1 LENPD
6 YLLGL
11 INLLGQNHVLSGD
24 DAERYLSDWS
34 GDHRGIALAVVRPA
48 TVTEVQETMRFCA
61 LHNICVVPQ
70 GGNTGLVSGAL
81 QTEKSNCV
89 VVSLERINRVR
100 SIDTQDFLVE
110 ADAGC
115 ILQTLK
121 EKCEDVER
129 LLPISLGAQGSC
141 QIGGNIS
148 TNAGGLNVLRY
159 GMSRD
164 LVLGLEVVLPDG
176 SLWSDMKGL
185 RKNNCGYDLK
195 HLFIGAEGSLGIVTG
210 VQLKT
215 FPKPQQI
222 QTAYLGVESFTKAIE
237 LFSHARIQCSDL
249 ISAFEVVGSECMV
262 SARLAIPDYR
272 DVLTTSAKVHIIMEL
287 TSSAK
292 FLNLREIIEKF
303 LTERIDE
310 GLVVD
315 AVLAESNMQAKKF
328 WSIREGVVEG
338 QVRRGFH
345 VRSDISV
352 RLSQVPHLVQRVRD
366 MVLDKFED
374 WSTQVYGHAG
384 DGNIHISVLPPEIM
398 SREIAKLTG
407 KKIEIELMLIVD
419 EMHGGI
425 SAEHGIGRT
434 KRATFWNQAS
444 DSHLKLIR
452 GIKNA
457 IDPKGLINPGCFVE
471 L

>member
-1 LENPD
+1 LAGLIK
-6 YLLGL
+6 LLGPNQV
-11 INLLGQNHVLSGD
+11 ICGD
-24 DAERYLSDWS
+24 DAVRYLSDWS

-48 TVTEVQETMRFCA
+48 TVKEVQETMRFCA
-61 LHNICVVPQ
+61 MHNLCVVPQ

-81 QTEKSNCV
+81 QTEQSNCV
-89 VVSLERINRVR
+89 VLSLERINRVR
-100 SIDTQDFLVE
+100 SIDAQDFLLE

-115 ILQTLK
+115 ILQILK
-121 EKCEDVER
+121 DKCEDVDR

-195 HLFIGAEGSLGIVTG
+195 HLFVGAEGSLGVITG
-210 VQLKT
+210 VQLKI
-215 FPKPQQI
+215 FPKPQQS
-222 QTAYLGVESFTKAIE
+222 QTAYLGVESFSNAVE

-249 ISAFEVVGSECMV
+249 ISAFEVIGSECMA
-262 SARLAIPDYR
+262 SARLAKYDYR
-272 DVLTTSAKVHIIMEL
+272 DVLSSPAKVHIIMEL

-292 FLNLREIIEKF
+292 CLNLREIIENF
-303 LTERIDE
+303 LAKRIED
-310 GLVVD
+310 GLVID
-315 AVLAESNMQAKKF
+315 AVLAESQAQAKQF

-338 QVRRGFH
+338 QVLRGFH

-352 RLSQVPHLVQRVRD
+352 RLSQVSQLVQRVHD
-366 MVLDKFED
+366 MVLHKFAG

-384 DGNIHISVLPPEIM
+384 DGNIHISVLPPELM
-398 SREIAKLTG
+398 PRDTAKPVG
-407 KKIEIELMLIVD
+407 KKIELELMSIVD

-434 KRATFWNQAS
+434 KRATFWSQAS
-444 DSHLKLIR
+444 APHLKLIND
-452 GIKNA
+452 IKNVV
-457 IDPKGLINPGCFVE
+457 DPKKLMNPGCFVE
-471 L
+471 Y